1 MTVQN
6 GQHVG
11 PFFGPHLRSDLD
23 LAWISC
29 SPFCL
34 HEEVRKRKIEESCY
48 KYTIYTCW
56 KNTMRIKSVAADTC
70 DSLVLTC
77 ENKDPN
83 WCHVSSV
90 IYKFNIKGKIT
101 RSDNKKLFHKNK
113 LLHMCKCNCNNSTA
127 DPSSVPCFSA
137 SLLSPLLSLHAAAA
151 LQFAVTHTNTNH
163 IRTYKWMWRDCSCC
177 PAASLAAAPHHWL
190 YWLLYCTLIYILWE
204 CHRKGAAPLSTRYI
218 KIMMSTSNWIVNI
231 IGVQRYALLS
241 NTLSII
247 HQKV

>member
-1 MTVQN
+1 M
-6 GQHVG
+6 
-11 PFFGPHLRSDLD
+11 
-23 LAWISC
+23 
-29 SPFCL
+29 
-34 HEEVRKRKIEESCY
+34 
-48 KYTIYTCW
+48 
-56 KNTMRIKSVAADTC
+56 AADTC
-70 DSLVLTC
+70 DSSVLTC

-101 RSDNKKLFHKNK
+101 RSENNKLFHKNK
-113 LLHMCKCNCNNSTA
+113 LLHMCKCNCNNSMA
-127 DPSSVPCFSA
+127 DLSSVPCFSA
-137 SLLSPLLSLHAAAA
+137 SLLSPLLSLHVAAA
-151 LQFAVTHTNTNH
+151 LQFAVKHTNTNH

-231 IGVQRYALLS
+231 IGVQRHCWVILFQSYIKRCKQKTQLLS
-241 NTLSII
+241 YLYGEVCPVRWVFFSTILLKTQTVLSTMRFNFLLCF
-247 HQKV
+247 